1 MMQNRAVKIQ
11 KEYRKLYLRK
21 LNTFEADYDSILNK
35 YLGKVRKIVFD
46 HSDSS
51 GNLQRSSQKTVKRSL
66 RILDNWLRIETED
79 IISRYILEAIKISLL
94 GQVKVL
100 NWYYKYRGKGKNNLP
115 LIKNKYNKE
124 RIMEISEKVLNKK
137 WSDGLKISDRLDKL
151 SNSNNKKINNILS
164 KNINENDTA
173 VSLLHDVSHR
183 IHNPVGSS
191 YKFRVLRIARTE
203 TNSAY
208 QLIQKLIASDA
219 DLVKGIK
226 WNLSPSHPN
235 YEHYEVCER
244 YAQEDH
250 AGLGAGVYKPENLP
264 DVPHPECL
272 CYLIFLF

>member
-124 RIMEISEKVLNKK
+124 RIMEISEKV
-137 WSDGLKISDRLDKL
+137 
-151 SNSNNKKINNILS
+151 
-164 KNINENDTA
+164 
-173 VSLLHDVSHR
+173 
-183 IHNPVGSS
+183 
-191 YKFRVLRIARTE
+191 
-203 TNSAY
+203 
-208 QLIQKLIASDA
+208 
-219 DLVKGIK
+219 
-226 WNLSPSHPN
+226 
-235 YEHYEVCER
+235 
-244 YAQEDH
+244 
-250 AGLGAGVYKPENLP
+250 
-264 DVPHPECL
+264 
-272 CYLIFLF
+272 